1 MGRDPG
7 AYFYVYLCMYMYM
20 YVYICAYLYIFNK
33 LFDIFPPSYP
43 LRRYGPR
50 LRNNNN
56 NDNHFVQRTT
66 GLHPSGE
73 LFTAGAPTPT
83 SLGELLLIN
92 GIIDQPNPSYPALCL
107 QDTTHSWS
115 SDDQAT
121 NSCMPLLQ
129 QWYIPPVP
137 RGTPVPG
144 GARLIR
150 TTCGLWDPAHTYHL
164 CLVGPESTPGGAQA
178 GNY

>member
-1 MGRDPG
+1 M
-7 AYFYVYLCMYMYM
+7 
-20 YVYICAYLYIFNK
+20 
-33 LFDIFPPSYP
+33 PSLLSLEAVQSQATEQQQQS
-43 LRRYGPR
+43 LRAADDRFTS
-50 LRNNNN
+50 LW
-56 NDNHFVQRTT
+56 
-66 GLHPSGE
+66 GE

-92 GIIDQPNPSYPALCL
+92 GFIDQPNPSYPALCL

-144 GARLIR
+144 GGRLIR
-150 TTCGLWDPAHTYHL
+150 TTCGLWDLAHTCHL
-164 CLVGPESTPGGAQA
+164 CLVGTESTPGGAQA
-178 GNY
+178 RNL